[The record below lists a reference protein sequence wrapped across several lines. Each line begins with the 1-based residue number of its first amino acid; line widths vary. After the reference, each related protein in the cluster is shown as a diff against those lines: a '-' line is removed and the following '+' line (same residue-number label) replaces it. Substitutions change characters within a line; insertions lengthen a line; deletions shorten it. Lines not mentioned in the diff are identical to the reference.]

1 MIRSFRSPFQISL
14 LINLVVT
21 LGVAMI
27 AGFAAIAAIDGAV
40 DRTLREEIRRDIA
53 LLTERT
59 QDRDVLPPVASLTAS
74 LGQRLFED
82 GGGDAQ
88 SVYLLVRSDQ
98 SVIVGNATSWP
109 SETRLEERW
118 IETDATELGLGA
130 GNILARVEAVDAGFF
145 LLVEDFES
153 WSELR
158 QLIRNTLTDRA
169 TWMLRLLRRTLSG
182 TEVWLAIFWVQRT
195 HRTNVGRIS
204 SLPTAIRKV

>member
-1 MIRSFRSPFQISL
+1 MTD
-14 LINLVVT
+14 VK
-21 LGVAMI
+21 
-27 AGFAAIAAIDGAV
+27 
-40 DRTLREEIRRDIA
+40 LREE
-53 LLTERT
+53 
-59 QDRDVLPPVASLTAS
+59 
-74 LGQRLFED
+74 F
-82 GGGDAQ
+82 
-88 SVYLLVRSDQ
+88 
-98 SVIVGNATSWP
+98 
-109 SETRLEERW
+109 
-118 IETDATELGLGA
+118 
-130 GNILARVEAVDAGFF
+130 AGFF